1 MAEKLPVTPDLLVE
15 LELIK
20 RAKYAYLRM
29 IDQHRFDDLHEV
41 MTDDCTAAY
50 SDGEHSFDD
59 LAGIIAFLHENMGRD
74 QFLSSHAC
82 HHPEIDIYDDG
93 TATGI
98 WKLEDQVI
106 ITDFG
111 VNLRGAA
118 FYEDRYLKTER
129 GWKITHTGYSRTFEE
144 MHPATSI
151 EGLHLKMGEF
161 S

>member
-1 MAEKLPVTPDLLVE
+1 
-15 LELIK
+15 
-20 RAKYAYLRM
+20 M
-29 IDQHRFDDLHEV
+29 IA
-41 MTDDCTAAY
+41 TAGCGPSRILASG
-50 SDGEHSFDD
+50 SDTGS
-59 LAGIIAFLHENMGRD
+59 
-74 QFLSSHAC
+74 
-82 HHPEIDIYDDG
+82 DDG

-118 FYEDRYLKTER
+118 FYEDRYVKTER

>member
-1 MAEKLPVTPDLLVE
+1 MFNAGN
-15 LELIK
+15 
-20 RAKYAYLRM
+20 RM
-29 IDQHRFDDLHEV
+29 IDEYGDTSDRLQWTSKVGDVFLMGGFENRSEGLPAVADDFRSVLASVVYQTEKFGIGTLH
-41 MTDDCTAAY
+41 TYRWQSND
-50 SDGEHSFDD
+50 
-59 LAGIIAFLHENMGRD
+59 
-74 QFLSSHAC
+74 
-82 HHPEIDIYDDG
+82 DDG
-93 TATGI
+93 TAIGI

-118 FYEDRYLKTER
+118 FYEDRYVKTER